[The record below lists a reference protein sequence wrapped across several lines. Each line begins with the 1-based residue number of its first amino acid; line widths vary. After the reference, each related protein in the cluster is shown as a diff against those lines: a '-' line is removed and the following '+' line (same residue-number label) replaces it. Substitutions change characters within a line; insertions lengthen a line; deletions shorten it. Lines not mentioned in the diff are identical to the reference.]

1 MVPAASYGYIV
12 PKELQKAEQDTE
24 KKLQQYY
31 VQLAETG
38 EEEDTRQELYQ
49 AVQQEVKDLKQTS
62 AKLLG
67 VHLRLKA
74 DADELETRL
83 KDVKASKRK
92 RIFIDPPPANSV
104 IDLEEQKAKHFAQG
118 INFYK
123 MFLVCFIG
131 SFVGVII
138 EMLWCLIKNGYIESR
153 AGLVYGPFNLLYG
166 VGAVCLTLTLYQYR
180 NRSSS
185 ISFLG
190 GMIVGSIV
198 EYVCSWGQEL
208 VLGSR
213 SWDYSGMPFNLNGRI
228 CLLYSI
234 FWGILGVLWIKNI
247 YPRMAKWILKI
258 PNRIGKIMTW
268 LLLIFMVVNILVTSL
283 ALARWTGR
291 IQEKSAS
298 NGIEEW
304 LDEHF
309 PDERMQN
316 IFANME
322 FDEKDSD

>member
-1 MVPAASYGYIV
+1 MENQGLNHLR
-12 PKELQKAEQDTE
+12 KELQKAEQDTE

-62 AKLLG
+62 SKLLSF
-67 VHLRLKA
+67 HLRLNA

-258 PNRIGKIMTW
+258 PNKIGKIMTW

>member
-1 MVPAASYGYIV
+1 MENQGLNHLR
-12 PKELQKAEQDTE
+12 KELQKAEQDTE

>member
-1 MVPAASYGYIV
+1 MENQGLNHLR
-12 PKELQKAEQDTE
+12 KELQKAEQDTE

-153 AGLVYGPFNLLYG
+153 AGLVCGPFNLLYG